1 VSEVPTR
8 DPEPQSESLARL
20 VDQVCNRF
28 EAAWKA
34 GTPPRLE
41 DFLGDAPGPERAA
54 LLREL
59 VPLEAYYRRARG
71 EDCRPED
78 YRARFPD
85 LNPAWLAET
94 VTGPNGTGTADA
106 PPAPSPVTIPA
117 ALIDHPRYRVL
128 RLLGH
133 GGMGAVYQAEHLLME
148 RTVAL
153 KIINKSLT
161 TRPDLV
167 ERFRREVKA
176 AARLAHPSIVTAYD
190 AEQAGDTHFLVME
203 YVEGADLA
211 RLVGERGPLPVAE
224 ACAYARQAALGLQHA
239 YEHGLIHRD
248 VKPLNLMV
256 TPDGQVK
263 ILDFGLARLASASQA
278 AGGLTEP
285 GTVMGTADYIAPEQA
300 WDPAAADVRAD
311 VYSLG
316 CTLYFLLSGHPPF
329 PEGTVLQKLLAHA
342 ERTPTPLAVLR
353 DDVPPGLARVLERM
367 LAKDP
372 TRRYPTPAEV
382 AQALAPFGRGDAGTA
397 VVAEALPADPP
408 AGRRLTRP
416 AARPADPTGP
426 TRSNPRAPRL
436 AAPRLLFPLIPLVL
450 ALALGGAGLFGV
462 VVYRIAT
469 DKGEVVIRS
478 QDDEVKVLVEQGGR
492 LVAILD
498 PRTNQKV
505 TLDTGDYTLRLDGNP
520 DGLKID
526 MPPKFTLR
534 RGDTQVVTVTRTA
547 VRVGEV
553 RRFPGHSVMVCVWD
567 VAFSPDG
574 RRAASCGDDWSV
586 RLWDVATGQ
595 EVWQFQSDGDDPRLR
610 HVAFAPDGRS
620 VLVGGHDQ
628 LVRLLDAATGK
639 EVRRFEGHR
648 AYVNSVSFS
657 PDGRRALSA
666 SSTWV
671 HEQEQ
676 DNTVRLWDVSTGQEI
691 RRFEGPT
698 SGSLSAAFSPDNRL
712 ILGAGGDGVLRLWD
726 ADSGKEVR
734 RFTGHWGNV
743 TGVAFTPDGRQILSG
758 GWDRTLRLW
767 DVDTG
772 KELRRFRGHTARV
785 ADVALSAD
793 GRQALSAGE
802 DGTVRLWDV
811 DSGKELRQFAGHGD
825 RVHAVA
831 FSPDGRYALSGGRD
845 GTVRLWRLPEAP
857 PPDKPGEAHPQE
869 D

>member
-1 VSEVPTR
+1 MTEVPAQ
-8 DPEPQSESLARL
+8 DPQPHSESLARV

-34 GTPPRLE
+34 GGRPRIE
-41 DFLGDAPGPERAA
+41 AFLGDTPGPERAA
-54 LLREL
+54 LLGEL
-59 VPLEAYYRRARG
+59 VPLDVYYRRARG
-71 EDCRPED
+71 EDCRPEE
-78 YRARFPD
+78 YRDRFPD
-85 LNPAWLAET
+85 LSPARVSDT
-94 VTGPNGTGTADA
+94 ITRPDGTGTADT
-106 PPAPSPVTIPA
+106 PPPTSAGTIPA

-128 RLLGH
+128 RLLGQ

-176 AARLAHPSIVTAYD
+176 AARLAHPNIVTAYD
-190 AEQAGDTHFLVME
+190 AEQAGDTNFLVME
-203 YVEGADLA
+203 YVEGTNLA
-211 RLVGERGPLPVAE
+211 RLVGERGPLPVPE
-224 ACAYARQAALGLQHA
+224 ACAYACQAALGLQHA

-256 TPDGQVK
+256 TPGGQVK
-263 ILDFGLARLASASQA
+263 ILDFGLARLAGTSHA
-278 AGGLTEP
+278 AGALTEP

-342 ERTPTPLAVLR
+342 EQTPTPLAALR
-353 DDVPPGLARVLERM
+353 EDVPPGLACVLDRM

-382 AQALAPFGRGDAGTA
+382 GQALAPFARADTGAA
-397 VVAEALPADPP
+397 VVAEALPADLP
-408 AGRRLTRP
+408 AG
-416 AARPADPTGP
+416 RPADPTGP
-426 TRSNPRAPRL
+426 TRSDPRAPQL
-436 AAPRLLFPLIPLVL
+436 AAGPCRLFPLIPLVL

-462 VVYRIAT
+462 VAYRIAT

-478 QDDEVKVLVEQGGR
+478 QDDEVKVVVEQGGR
-492 LVAILD
+492 LVTILD

-505 TLDTGDYTLRLDGNP
+505 TLDTGDYTLRLDGNAE
-520 DGLKID
+520 GLKID
-526 MPPKFTLR
+526 MPPNFMLR
-534 RGDTQVVTVTRTA
+534 RGDTQVVTVTRTE

-553 RRFPGHSVMVCVWD
+553 RRFPGHHVNDGVWG

-574 RRAASCGDDWSV
+574 RRAASCGDDRSV
-586 RLWDVATGQ
+586 RLWDVATGR
-595 EVWQFQSDGDDPRLR
+595 EIWQFLAHGCDYRLR
-610 HVAFAPDGRS
+610 RVAFSPDGRS
-620 VLVGGHDQ
+620 VLVGGHDR
-628 LVRLLDAATGK
+628 LVRLLDGATGK

-648 AYVNSVSFS
+648 AYVQSVSFS

-666 SSTWV
+666 GGTWKT
-671 HEQEQ
+671 EEEQ

-698 SGSLSAAFSPDNRL
+698 DQNSLDAVFSPDNRL
-712 ILGAGGDGVLRLWD
+712 ILGAAADGVLQLWD
-726 ADSGKEVR
+726 ADSGKVVR
-734 RFTGHWGNV
+734 RFKTRAGFARV
-743 TGVAFTPDGRQILSG
+743 VFTPDGRQILSG
-758 GWDRTLRLW
+758 GWDRVLHLW

-772 KELRRFRGHTARV
+772 KELRRFQGHTDRV

-793 GRQALSAGE
+793 GRRALSAGE

-811 DSGKELRQFAGHGD
+811 DSGKELHNFVGHGN

-845 GTVRLWRLPEAP
+845 GTVRLWRLPESP
-857 PPDKPGEAHPQE
+857 PPGKPGEARRPQQ